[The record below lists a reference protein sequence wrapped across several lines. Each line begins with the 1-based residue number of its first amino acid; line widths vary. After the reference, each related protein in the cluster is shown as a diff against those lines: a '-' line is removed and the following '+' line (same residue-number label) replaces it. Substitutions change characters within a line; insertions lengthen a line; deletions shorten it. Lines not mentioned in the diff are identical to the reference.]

1 MRLSRAYPSNAF
13 YASFHHS
20 IQIKLMECSSSEK
33 LWPVGAASQAAAS
46 SWRFY
51 ELLAQRAPIH
61 LPPLYL
67 SLFNLRISFY
77 APSLR
82 SELKTRIIR
91 WNRYSEY
98 VRIFTFAV
106 GANILSLVGWVNL
119 MERIGVVLGP
129 KRRPEQVSDLL
140 PRFPEWVGPGIF
152 QVGLFTFV
160 LKPTA
165 SSSSLQ
171 WVILTNSCS
180 NLFSS
185 YFL

>member
-1 MRLSRAYPSNAF
+1 MLSTHLSTIPSR
-13 YASFHHS
+13 
-20 IQIKLMECSSSEK
+20 SSSWSALHLK
-33 LWPVGAASQAAAS
+33 S
-46 SWRFY
+46 SGWWERRHKQPPRADVSMSSSPR
-51 ELLAQRAPIH
+51 ELQSTS
-61 LPPLYL
+61 PPLYL

-171 WVILTNSCS
+171 MSH
-180 NLFSS
+180 S
-185 YFL
+185 Y